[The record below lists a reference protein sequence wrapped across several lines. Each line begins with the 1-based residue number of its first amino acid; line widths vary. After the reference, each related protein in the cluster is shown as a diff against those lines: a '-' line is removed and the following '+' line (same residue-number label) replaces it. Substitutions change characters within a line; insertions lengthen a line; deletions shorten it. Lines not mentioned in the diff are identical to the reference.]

1 MVQNQLSPCI
11 DQGSVGWCPSFYLL
25 FACKLKMVLHFDVFY
40 RTWNDL
46 KAALLMTG
54 LWGIVLLMCL
64 VFSVNYGPFEGAGF
78 WRQAQYACES
88 WKEHH
93 GADCPLFRALLPR
106 IAKDRGTS
114 DKLWDSGCRSCL
126 ERYVGIGRDASTKGP
141 KVSLS
146 RWLGWEHC
154 FDYWSK
160 DFSLKLLHLLYMGTS
175 LGHMDHRAETSV
187 LKLQP
192 MKAPA
197 SAEASKQGM
206 KEAQATVRPL
216 GDRCKN
222 TLHIVALIL
231 GCSTHPAVAYGLHAH
246 VGTNVCNVH
255 EGALDLSS
263 TQFVRTCSGPAPQS
277 VIVCVRVVAHICCCM
292 LWMVPTLAQAIAFDM
307 LLNLLSC
314 VQSCVC
320 PLHLPMCAIWR
331 RWRGCDQEGQADC
344 GDAQG
349 L

>member
-1 MVQNQLSPCI
+1 MLRDLKLAVDHAQDELAVEEHVLAWRSAAIAFLRKTPPPQATKKVKKLFRLASYHWLCAVDNAVKVMTGSGLSRFRLTPENRHLDCHGKMVQNQLSLCI

-25 FACKLKMVLHFDVFY
+25 FACKLNMVLHFDVFH
-40 RTWNDL
+40 RIWNDL

-54 LWGIVLLMCL
+54 LWDIVLLMCL
-64 VFSVNYGPFEGAGF
+64 VFSVNYGPFEGAAF
-78 WRQAQYACES
+78 WRQAQDACES
-88 WKEHH
+88 WKKHH

-114 DKLWDSGCRSCL
+114 DRLWDEEWVQELLG
-126 ERYVGIGRDASTKGP
+126 EVGTGRDASTKGP

-160 DFSLKLLHLLYMGTS
+160 DFSLKLLHLLYMGIS
-175 LGHMDHRAETSV
+175 LGYMDHRVETSV

-216 GDRCKN
+216 RDRCKN

-231 GCSTHPAVAYGLHAH
+231 GCSTRPAIAYGLHAH
-246 VGTNVCNVH
+246 VGTYAMFMN
-255 EGALDLSS
+255 E
-263 TQFVRTCSGPAPQS
+263 P
-277 VIVCVRVVAHICCCM
+277 
-292 LWMVPTLAQAIAFDM
+292 
-307 LLNLLSC
+307 
-314 VQSCVC
+314 
-320 PLHLPMCAIWR
+320 
-331 RWRGCDQEGQADC
+331 
-344 GDAQG
+344 
-349 L
+349 